1 MTSMQVLFYLAALRL
16 VLFLAALRLAALFVS
31 LFIIQ
36 GGQCFPGPRAAGKR
50 KGPEGPRAAGKRKGP
65 RRALAL
71 VCHVRDPCEL
81 SHGIL
86 CHFLAHLS

>member
-1 MTSMQVLFYLAALRL
+1 MQVLFYLAALRL

-50 KGPEGPRAAGKRKGP
+50 KGPEGP
-65 RRALAL
+65 
-71 VCHVRDPCEL
+71 
-81 SHGIL
+81 
-86 CHFLAHLS
+86 

>member
-50 KGPEGPRAAGKRKGP
+50 KGP